1 VGAAKLWRMV
11 RRVNHESHTA
21 RLANRAI
28 FPVVSRSAFV
38 LGVLVTLAACNRGPK
53 LETPVPG
60 ATPLAAY
67 ATQRIALTPT
77 ALVRA
82 DSLGWVQALGG
93 AQAVRR
99 LADSVILAALTE
111 RAIGGGWVL
120 PTELMRGYERNRNYA
135 ANPYQLSV
143 EPLRAPKFVALS
155 RYGEPLASQLRSM
168 IALHGDARIVV
179 LPVEVRFERVAG
191 GGRSVLRV
199 AVLDPRFAEARWVGE
214 LTGDSTSVPARALAE
229 VGRRFADLFTAP

>member
-1 VGAAKLWRMV
+1 MGAAKLGRSA
-11 RRVNHESHTA
+11 RRVNHESRA
-21 RLANRAI
+21 APLANRAI
-28 FPVVSRSAFV
+28 FPIVSRLAFV
-38 LGVLVTLAACNRGPK
+38 LGVLVPLAACNRGPK
-53 LETPVPG
+53 LETPAPG

-77 ALVRA
+77 AIVRT

-99 LADSVILAALTE
+99 QADSVILTALAD
-111 RAIGGGWVL
+111 RGLGGGWVL
-120 PTELMRGYERNRNYA
+120 PAELMRGYERNRSYA
-135 ANPYQLSV
+135 SNPYQLSV

-155 RYGEPLASQLRSM
+155 RYGEPLATQLRTM
-168 IALHGDARIVV
+168 IALHGDTRVVV
-179 LPVEVRFERVAG
+179 LPVEVRFERVAD

-214 LTGDSTSVPARALAE
+214 LTGESTSVPARALAE

>member
-1 VGAAKLWRMV
+1 MGAAKLWRSV

-21 RLANRAI
+21 WLANRAI

-53 LETPVPG
+53 LETPAPG

-77 ALVRA
+77 AIVRT

-99 LADSVILAALTE
+99 MADSVI
-111 RAIGGGWVL
+111 V
-120 PTELMRGYERNRNYA
+120 
-135 ANPYQLSV
+135 
-143 EPLRAPKFVALS
+143 VAL
-155 RYGEPLASQLRSM
+155 
-168 IALHGDARIVV
+168 GDRGIVIF
-179 LPVEVRFERVAG
+179 PV
-191 GGRSVLRV
+191 
-199 AVLDPRFAEARWVGE
+199 
-214 LTGDSTSVPARALAE
+214 
-229 VGRRFADLFTAP
+229 